1 MTMTETLGDYVDALQ
16 SGRLDAD
23 LLALYGKT
31 ELAVQKQRYT
41 RLLEAMD
48 ARFAPDKVAVVI
60 SPGRTELGGNHTDH
74 NHGQVLAAAVH
85 LDCVAVAA
93 PARGMEAVI
102 QSSGFRDIIRTDLSD
117 LAPRPGER
125 GRPESLVRGVAA
137 GLAEKGCRLGGVTA
151 CVNST
156 VLPGSGLSSSAA
168 FGMLIGEIFNHL
180 FNGCGT
186 TAFDLAGFAKQ
197 AENEFFG
204 KPCGFMDQL
213 TSALGGVLHIDFES
227 HLDPD
232 VERIDF
238 EFTRAGYQL
247 AVVDTGGDHA
257 ELTPEY
263 AAITEEMRSVA
274 LLLGKEVLRGLSI
287 EDVIG
292 AVARLRQKAGDR
304 AILRTIHFVEE
315 NQRVGAMVEALRQNR
330 VAEYLGLVSASGD
343 SSWRLLQNC
352 LRTSTP
358 QEQGIPLALTL
369 TERFLDGNGACR
381 VHGGGFE
388 GTIQAYV
395 PRARFDDYRQF
406 MERVFGPGSVV
417 ALRIRRPGVSL
428 LRPGGLDRTFSY
440 TALQK

>member
-1 MTMTETLGDYVDALQ
+1 MTMTDTVGDYVDALQ
-16 SGRLDAD
+16 SGSLEAD
-23 LLALYGKT
+23 LLTLYGKA
-31 ELAVQKQRYT
+31 ELVAQKQRYA
-41 RLLEAMD
+41 RLLAAMD
-48 ARFAPDKVAVVI
+48 ARFAPHTAAVII
-60 SPGRTELGGNHTDH
+60 SPGRTDLGGNHTDH

-93 PARGMEAVI
+93 PARGMQAFI
-102 QSSGFRDIIRTDLSD
+102 QSSGFRKFIRADLSD

-137 GLAEKGCRLGGVTA
+137 GLADKGCRLGGFTA

-168 FGMLIGEIFNHL
+168 FGMLIGGIFNHL
-180 FNGCGT
+180 FNGGGT
-186 TAFDLAGFAKQ
+186 TAFELAGIAKQ

-213 TSALGGVLHIDFES
+213 TSALGGVLHIDFKS

-238 EFTRAGYQL
+238 EFARAGYQL
-247 AVVDTGGDHA
+247 AVVDTGGDHT
-257 ELTPEY
+257 ELTSEY
-263 AAITEEMRSVA
+263 AAITAEMRSVA

-287 EDVIG
+287 EEVIP

-304 AILRTIHFVEE
+304 AILRTIHFIEE
-315 NQRVGAMVEALRQNR
+315 NQR
-330 VAEYLGLVSASGD
+330 EYLGLVSASGD

-352 LRTSTP
+352 LRPSTP
-358 QEQGIPLALTL
+358 QMQAIPLALNL
-369 TERFLDGNGACR
+369 TERFLGGTGACR

-395 PRARFDDYRQF
+395 PRARFDDYREF
-406 MERVFGPGSVV
+406 MEKVFGPGSVM

-428 LRPGGLDRTFSY
+428 LRPGGLDRTF
-440 TALQK
+440 TGGRRPRL